1 MLKYT
6 PEISEEAIGEIIRM
20 EMDRQIVHITKI
32 DRLKLKD
39 LLGLHVQK
47 SILEK
52 SMKGKWRKTLAFS
65 SCLV

>member
-6 PEISEEAIGEIIRM
+6 PEISEEAIEEIIRM
-20 EMDRQIVHITKI
+20 EMDRQSVHITKI

-47 SILEK
+47 SILER
-52 SMKGKWRKTLAFS
+52 SMKRKMA
-65 SCLV
+65 